1 MKKSVIK
8 VFYTEKQVN
17 TNANIIDAAL
27 SKSPLKPV
35 LLMKALDVLRFG
47 KNLDVDPNFF
57 PFKDEDIRLAHTQN
71 YVESFFKGDQPLCQ
85 SNLLPW
91 SQELADSVRY
101 TNASL
106 YNAVR
111 HAYLNP
117 EQVTFSP
124 TSGFHHAMP
133 HRGDG
138 FCTFS
143 GQVIAAEKM
152 YQEFG
157 VSGAI
162 LDLDG
167 HEGNSIDDARG
178 YAKTIDL
185 AIPHAYNFAQL
196 QGSDGHYLNSLMDAM
211 SKIEEAVLENK
222 IHYVMWCHGADSHED
237 DDFGGQVDT
246 DHWVKASEAFYSWVH
261 QLDAKLI
268 AMGRKPLPIIL
279 SLFGGYR
286 ADDYYSVLSLHIKDL
301 STCLNILCGEN
312 IVYDVNVKEKRPSIL
327 KRRTPEK
334 WVDGMP
340 ISLLKALYPGKYG
353 EEINTQGPPESGDCG
368 F

>member
-17 TNANIIDAAL
+17 THANIADAL

-35 LLMKALDVLRFG
+35 LLMKSLDVLGFG
-47 KNLDVDPNFF
+47 KNLDIDPNFL
-57 PFKDEDIRLAHTQN
+57 PFKDEDFLLAHTKH
-71 YVESFFKGDQPLCQ
+71 YVESFFKGIQPLCQ

-106 YNAVR
+106 YNAIR

-117 EQVTFSP
+117 EQVTLSP

-133 HRGDG
+133 HTGLG

-152 YQEFG
+152 YEEFG
-157 VSGAI
+157 ASGAI

-167 HEGNSIDDARG
+167 HNGNSIDDARG
-178 YAKTIDL
+178 FAKTLDL
-185 AIPHAYNFAQL
+185 AIPRDYNFSQL
-196 QGSDGHYLNSLMDAM
+196 QGNDTQYFNSLLDAM
-211 SKIEEAVLENK
+211 NKIEAAVLENK
-222 IHYVMWCHGADSHED
+222 IQYVMWCHGADSHED

-246 DHWVKASEAFYSWVH
+246 EYWVKCSEAFYAWVN
-261 QLDAKLI
+261 QLDVKLI
-268 AMGRKPLPIIL
+268 AMGRKPLPIVL

-286 ADDYYSVLSLHIKDL
+286 VDDYYSVLSLHIKDL
-301 STCLNILCGEN
+301 TTCLNLLCGEN
-312 IVYDVNVKEKRPSIL
+312 IKYDVNVKEKRPTIL
-327 KRRTPEK
+327 APRSVPEK

-340 ISLLKALYPGKYG
+340 ISLLNVLYPGKYN
-353 EEINTQGPPESGDCG
+353 E
-368 F
+368 

>member
-17 TNANIIDAAL
+17 TNANIEAVSK

-35 LLMKALDVLRFG
+35 LLMKALDVLGYG
-47 KNLDVDPNFF
+47 KNLDIDPDFF
-57 PFKDEDIRLAHTQN
+57 PFKDEDFLLAHTKN
-71 YVESFFKGDQPLCQ
+71 YVEAFFNGVQPLCQ
-85 SNLLPW
+85 SNFLPW

-106 YNAVR
+106 YNAIR
-111 HAYLNP
+111 YAYLNP
-117 EQVTFSP
+117 DQVTLSP

-157 VSGAI
+157 VSGAV

-167 HEGNSIDDARG
+167 HTGNSIDDARG
-178 YAKTIDL
+178 FAKTIDL
-185 AIPHAYNFAQL
+185 AIPHEYNFAQL
-196 QGSDGHYLNSLMDAM
+196 KGSDKHYLDSLLEAMD
-211 SKIEEAVLENK
+211 KIETGVLENK
-222 IHYVMWCHGADSHED
+222 IHYLMWCHGADSHED

-246 DHWVKASEAFYSWVH
+246 EYWVKCSEAFYAWVN

-268 AMGRKPLPIIL
+268 AMGRKPLPVIL

-286 ADDYYSVLSLHIKDL
+286 DDDYYSVISLHIKDL
-301 STCLNILCGEN
+301 TTCLNLLCGEN
-312 IVYDVNVKEKRPSIL
+312 INYDVNVKDKRPTI
-327 KRRTPEK
+327 KRKPPEK
-334 WVDGMP
+334 WFDGMP
-340 ISLLKALYPGKYG
+340 LSLLNVLYPGKYDD
-353 EEINTQGPPESGDCG
+353 INT
-368 F
+368 